1 AVEEAV
7 AEITQKVGAVIAEM
21 NSLVQHSIAKA
32 KELASWA
39 ATQVNDL
46 LVQPAIAAAQS
57 LISSLNS
64 AFNSVQ
70 EAITAVT
77 NEIAK
82 ITNQMLESLQDFS
95 IRECSSLSEAVSEVP
110 SGSGIE
116 SISRSQG
123 DSD

>member
-1 AVEEAV
+1 
-7 AEITQKVGAVIAEM
+7 
-21 NSLVQHSIAKA
+21 
-32 KELASWA
+32 ASWA

-46 LVQPAIAAAQS
+46 LVQPSIAAAQS

-123 DSD
+123 DSDKDFIQSTMQGMESQLRASGSVLEQRSNAVQSPNA